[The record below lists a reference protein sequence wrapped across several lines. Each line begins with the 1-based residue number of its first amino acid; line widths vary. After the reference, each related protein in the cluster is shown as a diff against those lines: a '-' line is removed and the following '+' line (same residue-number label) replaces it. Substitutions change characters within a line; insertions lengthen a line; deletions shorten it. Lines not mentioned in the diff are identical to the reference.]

1 MRDAFKEE
9 VTSLI
14 AAALEG
20 KPLFIV
26 DVTVKGE
33 NSRPKIS
40 VSVDG
45 DEGIT
50 IDECARISRTVGD
63 RIEELDLIPQA
74 YTLEVSSPGLDQPLR
89 LPRQYNRHQGRNVKV
104 HLRDGSIR
112 TGKLLV
118 AGETAIT
125 LAEEVKGK
133 KKAVTPP
140 EVTIPLADIE
150 KTFVL
155 VSFSQGGS

>member
-1 MRDAFKEE
+1 MPLKEE
-9 VTSLI
+9 ITSLVTT
-14 AAALEG
+14 ALEG

-26 DVTVKGE
+26 DVSVKGE
-33 NSRPKIS
+33 NARPKIA
-40 VSVDG
+40 VILDG
-45 DEGIT
+45 DQGIT
-50 IDECARISRTVGD
+50 IDECARISRLVGD
-63 RIEELDLIPQA
+63 QIEARDLVPQA

-104 HLRDGSIR
+104 HLRDGSLR
-112 TGKLLV
+112 TGKLLA
-118 AGETAIT
+118 AGETDIT

-133 KKAVTPP
+133 KKGATPP

-155 VSFSQGGS
+155 VSFSQGGT